1 MAIASTAVAAALGM
15 GLGVMT
21 GIPLGVVNVAVVEAA
36 LAGRVR
42 YATGLGVGGALA
54 DMTHAGLAFI
64 GVGRL
69 VTLDSTWTHA
79 MALVAAVIILGYG
92 VIRWRA
98 RRAPRP
104 ELAGTGRGRGVV
116 AGTLLTL
123 PNPGSLAAWV
133 AVAAAVW
140 PTIEPPDALALAL
153 GVGLG
158 SATWF
163 ACLAR
168 WVSRVRPDHPARAW
182 MPKIAVAVLVASA
195 LGGVARLLFA

>member
-1 MAIASTAVAAALGM
+1 MAIASTALAAALGT

-54 DMTHAGLAFI
+54 DMTHAGLAFV

-69 VTLDSTWTHA
+69 VTLDSAWAHA
-79 MALVAAVIILGYG
+79 MAIVAAVIIISYG

-98 RRAPRP
+98 RASAHP
-104 ELAGTGRGRGVV
+104 EPAASGRGRGVV

-123 PNPGSLAAWV
+123 PNPASLAAWV

-140 PTIEPPDALALAL
+140 PTIAPGDALALAL
-153 GVGLG
+153 GVGVG

-163 ACLAR
+163 AFLAR
-168 WVSRVRPDHPARAW
+168 WTSRVRPDHPARAY
-182 MPKIAVAVLVASA
+182 MPKIAVAVLVLSA
-195 LGGVARLLFA
+195 LGGVARLLLA